1 MNNEFEMGPIRPPSE
16 ATSIL
21 VRVTRN
27 CPWNKCAFC
36 HTYRDQAFSR
46 RTVEEVKQDIDA
58 IHAITVRILD
68 VLGNNGAGNVFTMD
82 TLQKARGDDTTPEYY
97 YKQVA
102 FWMQYGMRTA
112 FLQDA
117 NSMLLPTAQ
126 LVDIITHLKER
137 FPSLERITTYSRSKT
152 MSRKSLEELRELRA
166 AGLTRLHTGMESG
179 CDDVLDF
186 IRKGVSAEEQI
197 AGGRKIVEAGFDLS
211 EYYMPGIGG
220 KKWWKENALESA
232 RVLNNINPT
241 YIRLRSTVPVPG
253 TPLFET
259 MERGEWAPLGEVE
272 KVQEIRLFI
281 ESLEGITSMVK
292 SDHIM
297 NLIEDIEGRLPEDK
311 GAMLDVIDRFL
322 AMDVDDRERFI
333 VGRRLGQ
340 YRTLAEY
347 RPNPEIENIRRQ
359 LKERFSTLDEAILEI
374 LKNYI

>member
-1 MNNEFEMGPIRPPSE
+1 

-36 HTYRDQAFSR
+36 HTYQDQTFSR
-46 RTVEEVKQDIDA
+46 RTVEEVKQDIDS
-58 IHAITVRILD
+58 IYTITARILD
-68 VLGNNGAGNVFTMD
+68 VLGSNGNGQMFTME
-82 TLQKARGDDTTPEYY
+82 TLQKARGDDRTPEYY

-126 LVDIITHLKER
+126 LVDIITHLKKR
-137 FPSLERITTYSRSKT
+137 FPSIERITTYSRSKT
-152 MSRKSLEELRELRA
+152 MSRKTIDELKDLRA

-179 CDDVLDF
+179 CDEVLDF
-186 IRKGVSAEEQI
+186 IRKGVTSEEQI
-197 AGGRKIVEAGFDLS
+197 TGGKKIVEAGFDLS

-232 RVLNNINPT
+232 RVLSSINPT

-253 TPLFET
+253 TPLFDA
-259 MERGEWAPLGEVE
+259 MERGEWEPLGEVE
-272 KVQEIRLFI
+272 KVREIRLFI
-281 ESLEGITSMVK
+281 ENLDGITSIVK

-297 NLIEDIEGRLPEDK
+297 NLIEDIEGTLPGDK
-311 GAMLDVIDRFL
+311 NSMLDVIDRFL
-322 AMDVDDRERFI
+322 AMDEDNREMFI
-333 VGRRLGQ
+333 IGRRLGQ
-340 YRTLAEY
+340 YRSLAEY
-347 RPNPEIENIRRQ
+347 RPNQEIENVRRQ
-359 LKERFSTLDEAILEI
+359 LKSRFATLDEAIMEI
-374 LKNYI
+374 LRNYI

>member
-36 HTYRDQAFSR
+36 HTYQDQTFSR
-46 RTVEEVKQDIDA
+46 RTVEEVKQDIDS
-58 IHAITVRILD
+58 IYTITARILD
-68 VLGNNGAGNVFTMD
+68 VLGSNGNGQMFTME
-82 TLQKARGDDTTPEYY
+82 TLQKARGDDRTPEYY

-126 LVDIITHLKER
+126 LVDIITHLKKR
-137 FPSLERITTYSRSKT
+137 FPSIERITTYSRSKT
-152 MSRKSLEELRELRA
+152 MSRKTIDELKDLRA

-179 CDDVLDF
+179 CDEVLDF
-186 IRKGVSAEEQI
+186 IRKGVTSEEQI
-197 AGGRKIVEAGFDLS
+197 TGGKKIVEAGFDLS

-232 RVLNNINPT
+232 RVLSSINPT

-253 TPLFET
+253 TPLFDA
-259 MERGEWAPLGEVE
+259 MERGEWEPLGEVE
-272 KVQEIRLFI
+272 KVREIRLFI
-281 ESLEGITSMVK
+281 ENLDGITSIVK

-297 NLIEDIEGRLPEDK
+297 NLIEDIEGTLPGDK
-311 GAMLDVIDRFL
+311 NSMLDVIDRFL
-322 AMDVDDRERFI
+322 AMDEDNREMFI
-333 VGRRLGQ
+333 IGRRLGQ
-340 YRTLAEY
+340 YRSLAEY
-347 RPNPEIENIRRQ
+347 RPNQEIENVRRQ
-359 LKERFSTLDEAILEI
+359 LKSRFATLDEAIMEI
-374 LKNYI
+374 LRNYI